1 MWQLIFSVLDRYL
14 YQQGFCTVKSLI
26 WFCFSLVVDP
36 HVFPL
41 TFSQIALAELLF
53 EKGII
58 HTAEP
63 L

>member
-1 MWQLIFSVLDRYL
+1 MGFLHSEITYLVL
-14 YQQGFCTVKSLI
+14 
-26 WFCFSLVVDP
+26 CFSLVVDP
-36 HVFPL
+36 HVFPF